1 MHSSIVLVVGVLIVV
16 SARRLCAE
24 RRWTKIGVLGSSIR
38 LGSSFL
44 SHAEMPIIKATARLN
59 NFANFMGHNVYVI
72 TFVKVVINNNY
83 DTSFSWIGGKKSP
96 HPLK

>member
-1 MHSSIVLVVGVLIVV
+1 M
-16 SARRLCAE
+16 
-24 RRWTKIGVLGSSIR
+24 
-38 LGSSFL
+38 
-44 SHAEMPIIKATARLN
+44 
-59 NFANFMGHNVYVI
+59 I